1 MREIKCPHCNTTF
14 TVNESDFE
22 EIKAQIK
29 THIIEDEVKLRLE
42 AEKNK
47 ATIEINNIKAQKDK
61 EKAELQSKIDVLIA
75 ERKQNDLLTR
85 SEIEKALSEKQLEI
99 ERLKS
104 DADLAS
110 KEAELREKNLKDSYE
125 VKLKMKDEQIDYYK
139 DFKSKMST
147 KMVGESL
154 EQYCLTEFNK
164 IRMTAFPTAYFEKDN
179 DDSQGSKGDFI
190 FKESTS
196 EGGELLSIMFEMK
209 NEMDTTASKHKN
221 EDFFKKLDEDRKKKN
236 CEYAVLVS
244 MLEADN
250 EFYNAG
256 IVDVSYKYEKMYVIR
271 PQCFIPMI
279 TLLRNAALKS
289 AEVKNELVR
298 IQNENIDVTN
308 FENKL
313 LAFQTS
319 FNSHYDKAKS
329 KYADAIDQIDKTIA
343 NLQKVKDNLISSEKN
358 FRLANADVQDI
369 TIKKLTR
376 NNPTMK
382 AKFEEAKDK

>member
-1 MREIKCPHCNTTF
+1 MHEIKCPHCNKTF

-29 THIIEDEVKLRLE
+29 NQIIEEQVQLRLK
-42 AEKNK
+42 AETNK
-47 ATIEINNIKAQKDK
+47 AEIEIAKLKAESEQQKF
-61 EKAELQSKIDVLIA
+61 ELQSKIASLEADK
-75 ERKQNDLLTR
+75 KQNDLIMK
-85 SEIEKALSEKQLEI
+85 SEVDKAISEKEAEI
-99 ERLKS
+99 SKLKAS
-104 DADLAS
+104 ALIAS
-110 KEAELREKNLKDSYE
+110 KEAELKEKNLTDSYE
-125 VKLKMKDEQIDYYK
+125 IKLKMKDEQINYYK

-164 IRMTAFPTAYFEKDN
+164 IRMSAFPTAYFEKDN
-179 DDSQGSKGDFI
+179 DDSLGSKGDFI
-190 FKESTS
+190 YRENTS
-196 EGGELLSIMFEMK
+196 EGGELISIMFEMK
-209 NEMDTTASKHKN
+209 NEMDTTATKHKN

-244 MLEADN
+244 LLEADN

-256 IVDVSYKYEKMYVIR
+256 IVDVSYRYEKMYVIR

-289 AEVKNELVR
+289 ADIKNELVR

-308 FENKL
+308 FEEKL
-313 LAFQTS
+313 LTFQNH
-319 FNSHYDKAKS
+319 FNDHYEKAKS
-329 KYADAIDQIDKTIA
+329 KYDAAIEQIDKTIA
-343 NLQKVKDNLISSEKN
+343 NLQKVKESLVSSEKN
-358 FRLANADVQDI
+358 FRLANADIQDI

-382 AKFEEAKDK
+382 AKFDELKK